1 MFLAM
6 QATQPANA
14 VGATTLNFNSTT
26 AADYSGENAL
36 SGDSTID
43 WAPWASGNALNAPLV
58 TGSANWF
65 GRAGWGTHNYV
76 VQDDGSGTNNALWVQ
91 KAITGCTLSGMTVQ
105 NAPGI
110 TLVST
115 VNNVVTAK
123 VKSQDAS
130 TAVRLR
136 MTNATWDLRTYP
148 QTNTSAI
155 YATATTS
162 ATGAA
167 WSTLT
172 FTFSGAN
179 APVPG
184 TIYSKMSFEFDWD
197 GAKSGQ
203 GSEDWGCGNYGN
215 SVSKLYMLDDV
226 TFTSSVGCTPAATGT
241 LVTMESN
248 SSAEIALDAFEG
260 ATASVEKAPAG
271 GSPGNLNAIRLAKPS
286 GNPWGGA
293 QIINSI
299 CTTYGGANKV
309 TANVW
314 APEAG
319 LPFRLALEG
328 SGAQFTADAT
338 TWKAGWQQL
347 AWNISGVTG
356 FRGKVIIF
364 PDFMGAVGAS
374 KVFFI
379 DDIAFNGATSPMW
392 GNNLMNIPQS
402 PSSEENKGKY
412 VHVRLQKTFIGS
424 SYDASWWD
432 GIREY
437 RDADTKAY
445 VKYLSARSTF
455 SLTYK
460 VTDANGAPMANT
472 PVELIVNANYSCSKA
487 TFTYGA
493 AVIGRD
499 DCGGKG
505 ETRLPK
511 KNTDGNGDVTFV
523 LTNTNVKGEAMP
535 SSLSSPPT
543 VGVAN
548 EIGSNIQPYVAD
560 KQGFDMLLVHF
571 VEPTGSVTL
580 SGAATAAMNVNTK
593 TPVTF
598 NLKDAKGKAIAGVDV
613 KFVAD
618 GVGTVGRTATT
629 DGDGNVSTWVNNYS
643 DAPGVQ
649 IVSATYVGSNGFAA
663 TTSTVIQ
670 WSSTKPVAT
679 VTGGKGSVTVSI
691 ANGAGKTARISVAG
705 SATVSRKLSS
715 NSAVVKV
722 KASAGSKVVTVTIDG
737 VATKVVVQ
745 VAK

>member
-1 MFLAM
+1 VVNHATNYKKATLFPNFGSWGGGPYYLDNVTFNKTVTCDISSPAVLASM
-6 QATQPANA
+6 ESSDTSGITP
-14 VGATTLNFNSTT
+14 VGFGGTTGEITT
-26 AADYSGENAL
+26 APEGGSYGNQKALKIVKGWETWAGITVLENFCFNY
-36 SGDSTID
+36 GV
-43 WAPWASGNALNAPLV
+43 G
-58 TGSANWF
+58 GSATANVYAPA
-65 GRAGWGTHNYV
+65 AGLPMMLKLEGPNTGWDG
-76 VQDDGSGTNNALWVQ
+76 DDVE
-91 KAITGCTLSGMTVQ
+91 
-105 NAPGI
+105 
-110 TLVST
+110 
-115 VNNVVTAK
+115 
-123 VKSQDAS
+123 
-130 TAVRLR
+130 R
-136 MTNATWDLRTYP
+136 
-148 QTNTSAI
+148 
-155 YATATTS
+155 TATT
-162 ATGAA
+162 
-167 WSTLT
+167 W
-172 FTFSGAN
+172 
-179 APVPG
+179 
-184 TIYSKMSFEFDWD
+184 
-197 GAKSGQ
+197 
-203 GSEDWGCGNYGN
+203 
-215 SVSKLYMLDDV
+215 
-226 TFTSSVGCTPAATGT
+226 
-241 LVTMESN
+241 
-248 SSAEIALDAFEG
+248 
-260 ATASVEKAPAG
+260 
-271 GSPGNLNAIRLAKPS
+271 R
-286 GNPWGGA
+286 
-293 QIINSI
+293 
-299 CTTYGGANKV
+299 
-309 TANVW
+309 
-314 APEAG
+314 
-319 LPFRLALEG
+319 
-328 SGAQFTADAT
+328 
-338 TWKAGWQQL
+338 AGWQQL
-347 AWNISGVTG
+347 KWDLTGVTG
-356 FRGKVIIF
+356 NH
-364 PDFMGAVGAS
+364 S
-374 KVFFI
+374 KVALFPNFNVADNGRVFFL
-379 DDIAFNGATSPMW
+379 DDLAFNGATSPMW
-392 GNNLMNIPQS
+392 GNNLMNIPQ
-402 PSSEENKGKY
+402 PTSSEENKGKY

-629 DGDGNVSTWVNNYS
+629 DGDGNVSTWVNNYT

-670 WSSTKPVAT
+670 WSSTKPFAT
-679 VTGGKGSVTVSI
+679 VTGGKGVVTVSI
-691 ANGAGKTARISVAG
+691 ANGAGKTALIRVAG

-722 KASAGSKVVTVTIDG
+722 KASAGTKVVTVVIDG
-737 VATKVVVQ
+737 VATKVSVQ
-745 VAK
+745 VTK

>member
-1 MFLAM
+1 MKIVKGWETWAGITVLENFCF
-6 QATQPANA
+6 NYG
-14 VGATTLNFNSTT
+14 VG
-26 AADYSGENAL
+26 
-36 SGDSTID
+36 
-43 WAPWASGNALNAPLV
+43 
-58 TGSANWF
+58 GSATANVYAPA
-65 GRAGWGTHNYV
+65 AGLPMMLKLEGPNTGWDG
-76 VQDDGSGTNNALWVQ
+76 DDVE
-91 KAITGCTLSGMTVQ
+91 K
-105 NAPGI
+105 
-110 TLVST
+110 
-115 VNNVVTAK
+115 
-123 VKSQDAS
+123 
-130 TAVRLR
+130 
-136 MTNATWDLRTYP
+136 
-148 QTNTSAI
+148 
-155 YATATTS
+155 TATT
-162 ATGAA
+162 
-167 WSTLT
+167 W
-172 FTFSGAN
+172 
-179 APVPG
+179 
-184 TIYSKMSFEFDWD
+184 
-197 GAKSGQ
+197 
-203 GSEDWGCGNYGN
+203 
-215 SVSKLYMLDDV
+215 
-226 TFTSSVGCTPAATGT
+226 
-241 LVTMESN
+241 
-248 SSAEIALDAFEG
+248 
-260 ATASVEKAPAG
+260 
-271 GSPGNLNAIRLAKPS
+271 R
-286 GNPWGGA
+286 
-293 QIINSI
+293 
-299 CTTYGGANKV
+299 
-309 TANVW
+309 
-314 APEAG
+314 
-319 LPFRLALEG
+319 
-328 SGAQFTADAT
+328 
-338 TWKAGWQQL
+338 AGWQQL
-347 AWNISGVTG
+347 KWDLTGVTG
-356 FRGKVIIF
+356 NH
-364 PDFMGAVGAS
+364 S
-374 KVFFI
+374 KVALFPNFNVADNGRVFFL
-379 DDIAFNGATSPMW
+379 DDLAFNGATSPMW
-392 GNNLMNIPQS
+392 GNNLKNIPQ
-402 PSSEENKGKY
+402 PTSSEENKGKY

-548 EIGSNIQPYVAD
+548 EIASNIQPYVAD

-571 VEPTGSVTL
+571 VEPTGGVTL
-580 SGAATAAMNVNTK
+580 SGAATAAMTVDTK

-629 DGDGNVSTWVNNYS
+629 DADGNVSTWVNNYK
-643 DAPGVQ
+643 DATGVQ
-649 IVSATYVGSNGFAA
+649 TVSATYVGSDGFAA

-705 SATVSRKLSS
+705 SATVLRKLSS

-722 KASAGSKVVTVTIDG
+722 KASAGTKVVIVTIDG

-745 VAK
+745 VAR